1 MRVELWRGGRAGR
14 FIWYRLL
21 EERKKVLRQGV
32 QRVGKIWVSR
42 YNGIRSQTFA
52 KSRKVIKE
60 KKERGFRNVNNEID
74 NYFLI
79 YISFI
84 SKE

>member
-32 QRVGKIWVSR
+32 QRGLGKYGLADIMEIE
-42 YNGIRSQTFA
+42 NKIA
-52 KSRKVIKE
+52 NLC
-60 KKERGFRNVNNEID
+60 KK
-74 NYFLI
+74 
-79 YISFI
+79 
-84 SKE
+84 